1 MINHP
6 TTEWY
11 QDSSTMLKH
20 RRTDRSHTCRP
31 PNTFSD
37 LTHQTAQEGT
47 GSNGYRGTGPSE
59 RVGSVNDR
67 SSHHRVVSGQLHN
80 AQTLA
85 NRSLSHVQTIK
96 YVLDLTHQMTAQEGT
111 GSNGYRGTGPSERV
125 GSVNGQSSHH
135 RVVSGQ
141 LHDAQTPANRP
152 LPHV

>member
-1 MINHP
+1 MINRP
-6 TTEWY
+6 TTEWC

-67 SSHHRVVSGQLHN
+67 SSHHRVVSGQLH
-80 AQTLA
+80 
-85 NRSLSHVQTIK
+85 
-96 YVLDLTHQMTAQEGT
+96 
-111 GSNGYRGTGPSERV
+111 
-125 GSVNGQSSHH
+125 
-135 RVVSGQ
+135 
-141 LHDAQTPANRP
+141 DAHTPANR
-152 LPHV
+152 LLTHVQTTKYVLGFDAPDGSGRQRE